1 MSLILSN
8 SPSDNPSTDD
18 IIAIIDYVCGSA
30 CKDSEPTGATADL
43 FKDMVN
49 AVDATDADQVT
60 GKSMCAKMLIK
71 TVGRRDISGPEA
83 SFELSGLALWRCT
96 RSFTYLSMSGSRRLE
111 RDGDTA
117 TRSTPLDKYLARPRE
132 EHCSWYHFACKDG
145 KVPVVSGG
153 ATHTTWPLNE
163 DYCRTMLLLHW
174 PNWFDIQE
182 VKGDAECWIDRFKD
196 FLRTSECPKFV
207 KAQVCKAQRYAEHP
221 QEGVFE
227 EDEDD
232 DAVEAEEQPDWVD
245 DYAGQNQRYEG
256 VEKDFDYDDGG
267 DEYDWNSTC
276 IILPEGRDPKKWLQ
290 ERIREDEEQEAEAED
305 VELPQVSLLSLNEN
319 QRAIVSL
326 VLHTLY
332 NFLENREDYHPLR
345 LVVSGTAG
353 TGKTYVIKC
362 LQRLVRQV
370 VGVNDAIQ
378 VITPTGKAAYLV
390 QGRTAHSFLGIPT
403 GGRSC
408 NELTVPSGPVLERIQ
423 KKCENLK
430 VLVGDERSMFG
441 RTTMGWMEQH
451 ARYAVNRGATAHEL
465 WGGMPAVVFMGDDV

>member
-1 MSLILSN
+1 M
-8 SPSDNPSTDD
+8 
-18 IIAIIDYVCGSA
+18 YA

-71 TVGRRDISGPEA
+71 TVGRRDVSGPKA
-83 SFELSGLALWRCT
+83 SFELSGLALWRCS
-96 RSFTYLSMSGSRRLE
+96 RSFTYLSMSGSTRLE

-153 ATHTTWPLNE
+153 ATHATWPLNE

-174 PNWFDIQE
+174 PNWFD
-182 VKGDAECWIDRFKD
+182 
-196 FLRTSECPKFV
+196 
-207 KAQVCKAQRYAEHP
+207 
-221 QEGVFE
+221 
-227 EDEDD
+227 
-232 DAVEAEEQPDWVD
+232 
-245 DYAGQNQRYEG
+245 
-256 VEKDFDYDDGG
+256 
-267 DEYDWNSTC
+267 
-276 IILPEGRDPKKWLQ
+276 
-290 ERIREDEEQEAEAED
+290 
-305 VELPQVSLLSLNEN
+305 
-319 QRAIVSL
+319 
-326 VLHTLY
+326 
-332 NFLENREDYHPLR
+332 FLENREDYHPLR

-353 TGKTYVIKC
+353 TGKSYVIKC

-403 GGRSC
+403 DGSSC
-408 NELTVPSGPVLERIQ
+408 NELTVPSGPFAR
-423 KKCENLK
+423 ENSEK
-430 VLVGDERSMFG
+430 V
-441 RTTMGWMEQH
+441 
-451 ARYAVNRGATAHEL
+451 
-465 WGGMPAVVFMGDDV
+465 